1 MADLHDASSL
11 TTVEL
16 DGLEGDLDALG
27 AATAAPPDPEP
38 ASRDASSQQPEA
50 PETAAPEGPAP
61 GTPARQAEVPRVE
74 PLTRARQLLRSHPLI
89 DGYSGL
95 APVLRSMHRYD
106 LEAGESLLETD
117 VPRLRRGGIGAQFWS
132 LREPADGAEAPSLG
146 AALEL
151 IDLVRATVADCPE
164 GLRLALSADEV
175 VDSRNRGRIAVLL
188 GPMSGPALG
197 DSLAVLRA
205 VYALGVRS
213 VTLAGTRW
221 TQRGG
226 LTPFGHEMVRE
237 MNRLGVLVDLS
248 GCSSETV
255 LRTFA
260 ITRAPVLLSHQ
271 AEPLPDDV
279 LRGLRANNGVCMVMC
294 TAGTLLETADRLDR
308 IREIA
313 GPESVALSGAYDT
326 GLTHA
331 AGLQDVSCVPRLI
344 AQLLERGWSETEV
357 TGLTWSNVAR
367 VLRGT
372 EFAARAA
379 QPRRAPSRAAI
390 GALDL

>member
-11 TTVEL
+11 TTVDL
-16 DGLEGDLDALG
+16 DDLDGDLDAL
-27 AATAAPPDPEP
+27 AAVGSAPPDPEP
-38 ASRDASSQQPEA
+38 SAPDDPAAEDPAPVPEA
-50 PETAAPEGPAP
+50 LPAEP
-61 GTPARQAEVPRVE
+61 PAD

-95 APVLRSMHRYD
+95 APVLQSMHWYD

-132 LREPADGAEAPSLG
+132 LTEPAGSAGAPSIG
-146 AALEL
+146 ATLEL

-164 GLRLALSADEV
+164 GLRLALSADDV
-175 VDSRNRGRIAVLL
+175 VDTRNCGRIAVLL
-188 GPMSGPALG
+188 GPMAGPALG
-197 DSLAVLRA
+197 DSLAALRA
-205 VYALGVRS
+205 MYALGVRS

-221 TQRGG
+221 TSGG
-226 LTPFGHEMVRE
+226 LTPFGQEMVRE
-237 MNRLGVLVDLS
+237 MNRLGVLIDLS
-248 GCSSETV
+248 GCALDTV
-255 LRTFA
+255 RRALT

-279 LRGLRANNGVCMVMC
+279 LRALRANNGVCMVMC
-294 TAGTLLETADRLDR
+294 TAGTLPETADLLDR
-308 IREIA
+308 IRDVA
-313 GPESVALSGAYDT
+313 GAESLALSGAYDT
-326 GLTHA
+326 GLAHA

-344 AQLLERGWSETEV
+344 AELLERGWPEADV

-372 EFAARAA
+372 EFTARAA
-379 QPRRAPSRAAI
+379 QPRRAPSRVAI

>member
-1 MADLHDASSL
+1 MADHDASSL
-11 TTVEL
+11 TTVDL
-16 DGLEGDLDALG
+16 DDLDGDLDALAAG
-27 AATAAPPDPEP
+27 APAPPEPEP
-38 ASRDASSQQPEA
+38 AA
-50 PETAAPEGPAP
+50 PEDAVPDDAAPAP
-61 GTPARQAEVPRVE
+61 GAPPAD
-74 PLTRARQLLRSHPLI
+74 PLTRARQLLRGHPLI

-95 APVLRSMHRYD
+95 APVLRSMHWYD

-132 LREPADGAEAPSLG
+132 LTEPGDSAEAPSIG
-146 AALEL
+146 ATLEL

-164 GLRLALSADEV
+164 GLRLALSADDV
-175 VDSRNRGRIAVLL
+175 VDTRNCGRIAVLL

-197 DSLAVLRA
+197 DSLAALRA
-205 VYALGVRS
+205 MYALGVRS

-221 TQRGG
+221 TQSGG

-248 GCSSETV
+248 GCTLDTV
-255 LRTFA
+255 RRTLA

-271 AEPLPDDV
+271 TEPLPDDV
-279 LRGLRANNGVCMVMC
+279 LRALRANNGVCMVMC
-294 TAGTLLETADRLDR
+294 TAGTLPETADELDR
-308 IREIA
+308 IRDIA
-313 GPESVALSGAYDT
+313 GAESLALSGAYDT
-326 GLTHA
+326 GLVHA

-344 AQLLERGWSETEV
+344 AELLERGWPEADV

-367 VLRGT
+367 VMRGT
-372 EFAARAA
+372 EFTARAA